1 MRDFRFGFNV
11 VDVRSRADFVERC
24 RRAEGFG
31 YDVALAADHLG
42 TAAPFTTMVAAAD
55 ATDRMRVGTL
65 VLNVPFW
72 NPHLL
77 AREIATAD
85 RLTGGRVEIGLG
97 AGHMKWEFDEA
108 GIAWQPFGARVDRL
122 AEMIEELRRLF
133 ARPGFEQQRAVKK
146 AFGLADLAPEQR
158 TGFGGSGPPLL
169 IGGTGDTVLELAADH
184 ADIVGVA
191 GTYQAKGEP
200 PGTFLLGTAEQA
212 DERVRFVRE
221 HAGGRVDAL
230 EWNLLVQFVVVTD
243 DRRAVAEEMGVQ
255 KLPYLTADEIL
266 ETPYLL
272 IGTEEQMA
280 EQLRERRERYGFS
293 YVTVHGSFMDT
304 FGPVIERLR

>member
-1 MRDFRFGFNV
+1 MRDFRFGFNIR
-11 VDVRSRADFVERC
+11 DVRSRADFVERC

-42 TAAPFTTMVAAAD
+42 APAPFPTMVAAAD
-55 ATDRMRVGTL
+55 ATDRMRVGSL
-65 VLNVPFW
+65 VLNVAFW
-72 NPHLL
+72 NSHLL

-97 AGHMKWEFDEA
+97 AGHMKWEFDKA
-108 GIAWQPFGARVDRL
+108 GIPWQPFDTRVERL
-122 AEMIEELRRLF
+122 AETLDELGCLF
-133 ARPGFEQQRAVKK
+133 ARSGYEQQRAVTE

-158 TGFGGSGPPLL
+158 TGLGGLGPPLL
-169 IGGTGDTVLELAADH
+169 IGGTGDTVLKLAAQY
-184 ADIVGVA
+184 ADIIGVA

-212 DERVRFVRE
+212 DERVRFARE
-221 HAGGRVDAL
+221 HAGERADAI
-230 EWNLLVQFVVVTD
+230 EWNLLVQFVVVTA

>member
-1 MRDFRFGFNV
+1 MPDFRFGFNV
-11 VDVRSRADFVERC
+11 FDVPSRAEFVERC
-24 RRAEGFG
+24 RRAEGLG
-31 YDVALAADHLG
+31 YDIALAADHLG
-42 TAAPFTTMVAAAD
+42 APAPFPTMMAAAD
-55 ATDRMRVGTL
+55 ATERLRVGTL
-65 VLNVPFW
+65 VLNAPFW

-77 AREIATAD
+77 AREIVTAD

-108 GIAWQPFGARVDRL
+108 GIPWQPFGARVDRL
-122 AEMIEELRRLF
+122 AETVEELGRIFATSGYEQRR
-133 ARPGFEQQRAVKK
+133 ATAEM
-146 AFGLADLAPEQR
+146 FGLTDLVPEQR

-169 IGGTGDTVLELAADH
+169 IGGTGDTVLRLAAEH
-184 ADIVGVA
+184 ADIVGIA
-191 GTYQAKGEP
+191 GVYQAKGQP

-212 DERVRFVRE
+212 DDRVRFVRE
-221 HAGGRVDAL
+221 HAGDRAGEI

-243 DRRAVAEEMGVQ
+243 DRRAVAEENVRR
-255 KLPYLTADEIL
+255 LPHLTADEIL

-293 YVTVHGSFMDT
+293 YITVHGPFMDV
-304 FGPVIERLR
+304 FGPVIERLG